1 MERETNKHGKGQTLL
16 NEMLKD
22 KEGTEE
28 TFVIEQLIELG
39 EDQGYVLLEDILKAL
54 PQAEENLD
62 LLEDVFAEL
71 LSAGIP
77 YSDNGL
83 EQLKRRITTSKI
95 RDDVTSVTIRVEPV
109 DETGDVKEAVDAG
122 DMMGVYLSQAS
133 RVPLLKREEEI
144 DLAKRIELGRE
155 ASKKLAKGSVSSPK
169 RTQLKHQIEDGQAA
183 REHLILANLRL
194 VFSVAKKYM
203 RRGVP
208 LLDLIQEGH
217 IGLMRAAKK
226 YDYLRGFKFSTYATW
241 WIRQAVTR
249 AIADQGRTIRLPVHM
264 GDRVSK
270 MYRTRHQLTQNL
282 GRDPTIEELAEELG
296 ETTVKVKKMIRFSR
310 RTLSLELPVGDE
322 EDTQLGDF
330 IEDTNSPMPEE
341 SVTKSLLEEN
351 VQEVLEELPAREVRV
366 LQLRFGLW
374 GERVHTLH
382 EAGNKMGITRERVR
396 QIQAN
401 ALKRLRML
409 SRLEKLIGYIAS

>member
-1 MERETNKHGKGQTLL
+1 MESVLKETVK
-16 NEMLKD
+16 E
-22 KEGTEE
+22 KEGLEE
-28 TFVIEQLIELG
+28 IAVIERLIELG
-39 EDQGYVLLEDILKAL
+39 EEQGFVLLEDILKAI
-54 PQAEENLD
+54 PQVEDDLD

-83 EQLKRRITTSKI
+83 EQLKKRIATHAI
-95 RDDVTSVTIRVEPV
+95 GD
-109 DETGDVKEAVDAG
+109 DETSDATRGETEDEIGDLMGAIDAG
-122 DMMGVYLSQAS
+122 DLIGVYFSQAS
-133 RVPLLKREEEI
+133 RVPLLMREDEI
-144 DLAKRIELGRE
+144 ELAKRIELGRN
-155 ASKKLAKGSVSSPK
+155 ASKKMAKGSVSSKK
-169 RTQLKHQIEDGQAA
+169 RAQLEHLINDGLAA

-194 VFSVAKKYM
+194 VFSVAKKY
-203 RRGVP
+203 RGRGVT

-226 YDYLRGFKFSTYATW
+226 FDYRRGFKFSTYATW

-270 MYRTRHQLTQNL
+270 MYRTRHQLTQKL

-296 ETTVKVKKMIRFSR
+296 ETPLKVKKMIRFSHL
-310 RTLSLELPVGDE
+310 TLSLELPVGDE
-322 EDTQLGDF
+322 EDVALGDF
-330 IEDTNSPMPEE
+330 IEDTSSPAPEE
-341 SVTKSLLEEN
+341 SVTKTLLEEN
-351 VQEVLEELPAREVRV
+351 VQEILEELPAREVRV

-374 GERVHTLH
+374 GERLHTLH
-382 EAGNKMGITRERVR
+382 EAGKKMGITRERVR

-409 SRLEKLIGYIAS
+409 SRHERLKGYIGS

>member
-1 MERETNKHGKGQTLL
+1 MQRKSV
-16 NEMLKD
+16 LKEKMKD
-22 KEGTEE
+22 QEGMEE
-28 TFVIEQLIELG
+28 TSVIEQLVELG
-39 EDQGYVLLEDILKAL
+39 EEQGYVLLEDILKAL
-54 PQAEENLD
+54 PHVEENLD
-62 LLEDVFAEL
+62 LLEDIFEEL

-83 EQLKRRITTSKI
+83 EQLKRRIATSRT
-95 RDDVTSVTIRVEPV
+95 RD
-109 DETGDVKEAVDAG
+109 DETGGMTRVEAEDEKPDVTEAIDIG

-133 RVPLLKREEEI
+133 RVPLLKREEEVE
-144 DLAKRIELGRE
+144 LAKRIERGRE
-155 ASKKLAKGSVSSPK
+155 ASKKLAKGSISSQK
-169 RTQLKHQIEDGQAA
+169 RTHLEHQIEDGLAA

-194 VFSVAKKYM
+194 VFSVAKKYIG
-203 RRGVP
+203 RGVP

-226 YDYLRGFKFSTYATW
+226 YDHRRGFKFSTYATW

-270 MYRTRHQLTQNL
+270 MYRTRHQLTQEL
-282 GRDPTIEELAEELG
+282 GRDPTIEELAEKLG
-296 ETTVKVKKMIRFSR
+296 ESPSKVAKMMRFSR

-322 EDTQLGDF
+322 EDASLGDF
-330 IEDTNSPMPEE
+330 IEDTSSPMPEE
-341 SVTKSLLEEN
+341 SVAKTLLEEN

-374 GERVHTLH
+374 GERIHTLH
-382 EAGNKMGITRERVR
+382 EAGEKMGITRERVR
-396 QIQAN
+396 QIQSN
-401 ALKRLRML
+401 ALRRLRTL
-409 SRLEKLIGYIAS
+409 SRRERLMGYIES

>member
-1 MERETNKHGKGQTLL
+1 VLKES
-16 NEMLKD
+16 LKD
-22 KEGTEE
+22 NEGREE
-28 TFVIEQLIELG
+28 IAVIERLIELG

-83 EQLKRRITTSKI
+83 EQLQRQIVVSRAKE
-95 RDDVTSVTIRVEPV
+95 DETSVTTRVESE
-109 DETGDVKEAVDAG
+109 DETGDVMEAIDAG

-133 RVPLLKREEEI
+133 RVPLLKREEEVE
-144 DLAKRIELGRE
+144 LAKRIELGRE
-155 ASKKLAKGSVSSPK
+155 ASKKLAKGSVSSKK
-169 RTQLKHQIEDGQAA
+169 RTQLTYQIEDGQAA
-183 REHLILANLRL
+183 RGHLILANLRL

-203 RRGVP
+203 GRGVP

-217 IGLMRAAKK
+217 IGLMRATKK
-226 YDYLRGFKFSTYATW
+226 YDHHRGFKFSTYATW

-270 MYRTRHQLTQNL
+270 MYRTRHQLIQRL
-282 GRDPTIEELAEELG
+282 GRDPSIEELAEELG
-296 ETTVKVKKMIRFSR
+296 ETPRKVKQMIRFSR

-322 EDTQLGDF
+322 DDAQLGDF

-341 SVTKSLLEEN
+341 SATKSLLEEN

-374 GERVHTLH
+374 GERMHTLQ
-382 EAGNKMGITRERVR
+382 EAGEKMGITRERVR
-396 QIQAN
+396 QIQTN
-401 ALKRLRML
+401 ALRRIQTMSRRERLM
-409 SRLEKLIGYIAS
+409 GYITG